1 MTPITDRASLEA
13 MKRADLQKLCKD
25 HGLRANLKSEALID
39 LLLDAQQGT
48 KQEPG
53 KRSVSTRMSSRSTRT
68 SSMIVHDVEGDEEG
82 SVEGAEEEE
91 KIQPGVQEVPR
102 SPPLP
107 RIRKAKETQFRL
119 GVGRPLAAGG
129 KGARAVTK
137 SVSASRAKKGKGS
150 RSVKPSEATIEE
162 ELESETIE
170 PHRAGEPAP
179 TMLTEE
185 LPQTSPPNPPSV
197 PAMSTEIDTHVMEA
211 LKPLYEQLKSL
222 KAELQ
227 QMQSLR
233 NELMQLRNQAADID
247 VWKQKVDTLSTEV
260 EDLRK
265 KAALADSLNNE
276 LQQLRELITTQRTSS
291 PISEEAASGYRTPIM
306 TRTSIPNALSI
317 PRAPALMSEPQP
329 STSNNAHHSSHPGI
343 APVMLGKRHRDST
356 GSNVAGVVE
365 QGQGTGLS
373 EEDLAKTVL
382 RPNKKRVKL
391 GAGPDA
397 DGEDNSLKSPEENGE
412 APRGSSFTVFSGP
425 ELDDSYVDPPPPT
438 TPLPA
443 FYTASTPP
451 NNIAGPS
458 RPRVTSTQ
466 DASENMP
473 PFSFSFLPVPP
484 TPGAGNPYSMPG
496 FSYPEPPQSPTPVR
510 DSNPTGFSSSNRNR
524 TDVFQAFGLP
534 PPTRPRS
541 RLEPALR
548 TSNQDAEMGQYLNP
562 AAFDNREGG
571 ESTARPEDSSDAMKR
586 TMYGTEL
593 EVETRFGDFG
603 LEGVASD
610 YNWSGSY

>member
-48 KQEPG
+48 KQQPG
-53 KRSVSTRMSSRSTRT
+53 QRSVSTRTSSRSTRT

-82 SVEGAEEEE
+82 SAGGAEEEE
-91 KIQPGVQEVPR
+91 KMQPGVQEVPR

-162 ELESETIE
+162 EPESETIE
-170 PHRAGEPAP
+170 PHRAGEPEP

-185 LPQTSPPNPPSV
+185 LPQTSPPNPPTV
-197 PAMSTEIDTHVMEA
+197 PAMSAEIDTHVMEA

-222 KAELQ
+222 RAELQ

-265 KAALADSLNNE
+265 KAALADSLNTE
-276 LQQLRELITTQRTSS
+276 LQQLKELITTQRTSS

-329 STSNNAHHSSHPGI
+329 ATSNDANYSSHPGI

-373 EEDLAKTVL
+373 EADLAKTVL

-391 GAGPDA
+391 SVGPDA
-397 DGEDNSLKSPEENGE
+397 DVEDDSLKSPEENEE

-425 ELDDSYVDPPPPT
+425 ELEDSYVDPPPPT

-510 DSNPTGFSSSNRNR
+510 DSNPTGFINNNRNR

-548 TSNQDAEMGQYLNP
+548 TSSQDAEMGQYLNP

-571 ESTARPEDSSDAMKR
+571 ESAARSEDSSDAMKR

>member
-48 KQEPG
+48 KQQPG
-53 KRSVSTRMSSRSTRT
+53 QRSVSTRMSSRSTRT

-82 SVEGAEEEE
+82 PVGGAEEEE
-91 KIQPGVQEVPR
+91 KMQPGVQEVPP
-102 SPPLP
+102 SPPPP

-137 SVSASRAKKGKGS
+137 SVSASKAKKGKGS
-150 RSVKPSEATIEE
+150 RSAKPSEATIEE
-162 ELESETIE
+162 EPESETIE
-170 PHRAGEPAP
+170 PHRAGQPEPKF
-179 TMLTEE
+179 
-185 LPQTSPPNPPSV
+185 PQTSPPNLPSV

-233 NELMQLRNQAADID
+233 NELMQLRNQTADID
-247 VWKQKVDTLSTEV
+247 VWKQKVDTLSSEV

-265 KAALADSLNNE
+265 KAALADSLNTE
-276 LQQLRELITTQRTSS
+276 LRELKELISTQRASS

-306 TRTSIPNALSI
+306 TRTTMPNALSI

-329 STSNNAHHSSHPGI
+329 STSNNANYSSHPGI

-356 GSNVAGVVE
+356 GSHVAGVVE
-365 QGQGTGLS
+365 QGQGTSLS
-373 EEDLAKTVL
+373 EADLAKTVL
-382 RPNKKRVKL
+382 RPDKKRVKL
-391 GAGPDA
+391 SAGPDA
-397 DGEDNSLKSPEENGE
+397 DGEDGSPRSPEENGE
-412 APRGSSFTVFSGP
+412 ALRGPSFTVFSGP

-451 NNIAGPS
+451 NNNAGPS

-466 DASENMP
+466 DASENLP

-484 TPGAGNPYSMPG
+484 TPGVGNPYPMPS
-496 FSYPEPPQSPTPVR
+496 FLYPEPPQSPTPVR
-510 DSNPTGFSSSNRNR
+510 DSNPTAFISNNRNR

-548 TSNQDAEMGQYLNP
+548 TSSQDSEMGQYLNP
-562 AAFDNREGG
+562 AAFDNREGD
-571 ESTARPEDSSDAMKR
+571 ESAPRSEDSSDAMKR

-610 YNWSGSY
+610 YKWSGSYI

>member
-48 KQEPG
+48 KQQPG
-53 KRSVSTRMSSRSTRT
+53 QRSVSTRMSSRSTRT

-82 SVEGAEEEE
+82 
-91 KIQPGVQEVPR
+91 P
-102 SPPLP
+102 
-107 RIRKAKETQFRL
+107 FRL

-137 SVSASRAKKGKGS
+137 SVSASKAKKGKGS
-150 RSVKPSEATIEE
+150 RSAKPSEATIEE
-162 ELESETIE
+162 EPESETIE
-170 PHRAGEPAP
+170 PHRAGQPEPSMSFSSIFKP
-179 TMLTEE
+179 YVDLSNSNVNRRVSSNITTE
-185 LPQTSPPNPPSV
+185 SPLRPSN
-197 PAMSTEIDTHVMEA
+197 
-211 LKPLYEQLKSL
+211 
-222 KAELQ
+222 LQ

-233 NELMQLRNQAADID
+233 NELMQLRNQTADID
-247 VWKQKVDTLSTEV
+247 VWKQKVDTLSSEV

-265 KAALADSLNNE
+265 KAALADSLNTE
-276 LQQLRELITTQRTSS
+276 LRELKELISTQRASS

-306 TRTSIPNALSI
+306 TRTTMPNALSI

-329 STSNNAHHSSHPGI
+329 STSNNANYSSHPGI

-365 QGQGTGLS
+365 QGQGTSLS
-373 EEDLAKTVL
+373 EADLAQTVL
-382 RPNKKRVKL
+382 RPDKKRVKL
-391 GAGPDA
+391 SAGPNA
-397 DGEDNSLKSPEENGE
+397 DGEDGSPRSPEENGE
-412 APRGSSFTVFSGP
+412 ALRGPSFTVFSGP

-438 TPLPA
+438 TPFPA

-451 NNIAGPS
+451 NNNAGPS

-466 DASENMP
+466 DASENLP

-484 TPGAGNPYSMPG
+484 TPGVGNPYPMPS
-496 FSYPEPPQSPTPVR
+496 FLYPEPPQSPTPVR
-510 DSNPTGFSSSNRNR
+510 DSNPTAFISNNRNR
-524 TDVFQAFGLP
+524 SDVFQAFGLP

-548 TSNQDAEMGQYLNP
+548 TSSQDAEMGQYLNP
-562 AAFDNREGG
+562 AAFDNREGD
-571 ESTARPEDSSDAMKR
+571 ESAPRSEDSSDAMKR

-610 YNWSGSY
+610 YKWSGSYI